1 MQNFSGL
8 SGLGVGGQMDGLIA
22 EYQEV
27 KKHNFT
33 LDFIY
38 PTQSQ
43 RDHMNIVNRDMSE
56 AEKAK
61 IKRSKENIA
70 NLIKE
75 LESGSVFL
83 EDIGEDKVERLL
95 SLLKGKEE

>member
-1 MQNFSGL
+1 
-8 SGLGVGGQMDGLIA
+8 
-22 EYQEV
+22 
-27 KKHNFT
+27 
-33 LDFIY
+33 
-38 PTQSQ
+38 
-43 RDHMNIVNRDMSE
+43 MNIVNRDMSE

-70 NLIKE
+70 SLIKE